1 MGQIQITTII
11 VITDEKSQRKPLV
24 TRKTIT
30 GLTAI
35 EERDYAING
44 SSTRTI
50 WDPANN
56 ATEVMTDFDFLFAW
70 SDGDVFLENVAD
82 IGAENGTES
91 GVIKVVKDLPYMLG
105 ADDSFANYTAGA
117 GTAGTADVIDKL
129 IVNEAA
135 GSARK
140 LKVIMAT

>member
-1 MGQIQITTII
+1 MAQIQITTI
-11 VITDEKSQRKPLV
+11 VTITDEKSQPKRMV

-35 EERDYAING
+35 EERDYAIN
-44 SSTRTI
+44 SNSTRTI
-50 WDPANN
+50 WDPTNVD
-56 ATEVMTDFDFLFAW
+56 TEVMTDFDFLFAW
-70 SDGDVFLENVAD
+70 SDGNVFLENVAD
-82 IGAENGTES
+82 IGADNGAES

-105 ADDSFANYTAGA
+105 SDDSFANYTAGA